1 MDLEKR
7 SKLISTYPC
16 SILNSYIKIFMKIGG
31 NDKKIIANLNKGYH
45 SYKLLLLFVKVL
57 SLPLGW

>member
-16 SILNSYIKIFMKIGG
+16 SILNFYMEIFMKIGE

-45 SYKLLLLFVKVL
+45 SYKLLFVKVL
-57 SLPLGW
+57 SLPLV